1 MANWISKQ
9 KGKVLSGYNSLLDHK
24 TINDVPTSEVNKLWR
39 ARILINRATSVLP
52 KDNTD
57 GNIYTPNQA
66 VGSGFSLRNP
76 QRNPKLNE
84 KTKDYDTLKSA
95 TDKRVQELQEHNQ
108 KLFLRITHQKED
120 KKKVSDDFQSKLLGD
135 YAKML
140 DENEL
145 EMLRDLEEEL

>member
-1 MANWISKQ
+1 MTLEELQN
-9 KGKVLSGYNSLLDHK
+9 KVLELSEENRKLKDDKTSLE
-24 TINDVPTSEVNKLWR
+24 T
-39 ARILINRATSVLP
+39 
-52 KDNTD
+52 
-57 GNIYTPNQA
+57 Q
-66 VGSGFSLRNP
+66 
-76 QRNPKLNE
+76 LNE
-84 KTKDYDTLKSA
+84 KIKDYDTLKSA

-145 EMLRDLEEEL
+145 EILRELEEEL